1 MNNQINEQNNNNNG
15 QGIFYAVIG
24 IATLVVTIIG
34 ATFAY
39 FSASS
44 GSNENAIATSSAT
57 VKLKFTENPLGLKSN
72 IIPVDGTS
80 ANFVTYPNSTLN
92 GCVDRNSN
100 NICSVYE
107 FTVKNQDPA
116 SASIAMPAQ
125 RIYVSLKAKTNQFV
139 NLHYAIFKGT
149 SAQVLAKTS
158 TKFNVNGT
166 AVTTVGTPSKHDV
179 GTNGDLV
186 VSNTQLTYNDT
197 TSHEI
202 AQLEQVLENQEAVTY
217 TVVIWLQETGK
228 NQSDTEVAVGATGTG
243 DHAGNTNESGKT
255 FEAGINITTVKGT
268 TGITGVISS

>member
-1 MNNQINEQNNNNNG
+1 MNNNIEQKRNNSG

-39 FSASS
+39 FSASA
-44 GSNENAIATSSAT
+44 GSNENAITTSSAT

-80 ANFVTYPNSTLN
+80 ANFVTYPNSTSN

-107 FTVKNQDPA
+107 FTVKNQDPS

-149 SAQVLAKTS
+149 SAQVLAKTG

-166 AVTTVGTPSKHDV
+166 AVTTVGTAAKHDV

-186 VSNTQLTYNDT
+186 VGNTQLTYNDT
-197 TSHEI
+197 TSHEL
-202 AQLEQVLENQEAVTY
+202 AALEQVLDDQEEVTY

-228 NQSDTEVAVGATGTG
+228 DQSDSAVTVGATGTG
-243 DHAGNTNESGKT
+243 DHAGNTNEAGKS

-268 TGITGVISS
+268 AGITGVLSA